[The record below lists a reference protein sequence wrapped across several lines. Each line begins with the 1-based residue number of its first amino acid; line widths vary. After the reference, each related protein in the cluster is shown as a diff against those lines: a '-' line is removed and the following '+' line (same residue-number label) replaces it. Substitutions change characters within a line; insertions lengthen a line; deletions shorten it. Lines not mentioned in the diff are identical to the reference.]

1 MLYVLF
7 LQVQRKNLDLHLQK
21 AMQEHL
27 NFACDKLKSTQVQ
40 LGETRVQLN
49 ETQAEL
55 KLTKDPTVR
64 ETQDTTRDLVEKLD
78 MLQRHFGLKLST
90 DKEDGNTRYI
100 WKIDKFSD
108 ILRQAKAGEKETIE
122 SDPFYTAYYGY
133 KLKVS
138 VIPYFAD
145 YFTYLPSRRSPYLSL
160 SILLMEGE
168 YDNMLPWPFRKKITF
183 TLIDQHQD
191 LKQRKNVVDYLSVR
205 RQGSFDNMFLVRPG
219 KASLCQGG
227 IPLFISHKVLQ
238 TRPYIVNDTV
248 FLQVDVGPD
257 E

>member
-21 AMQEHL
+21 AVREHL
-27 NFACDKLKSTQVQ
+27 NFACDKLNSTQVQ
-40 LGETRVQLN
+40 LDETRVQLK

-55 KLTKDPTVR
+55 KLTKDQVQ
-64 ETQDTTRDLVEKLD
+64 ETQNTTRNLVVKLD

-90 DKEDGNTRYI
+90 DKEDGNTRYV

-122 SDPFYTAYYGY
+122 SDPFYTACYGY

-138 VIPYFAD
+138 VIPHVGG
-145 YFTYLPSRRSPYLSL
+145 YFTYLRGRRPRSPYLSV

-168 YDNMLPWPFRKKITF
+168 YDNLLPWPFRKKIT
-183 TLIDQHQD
+183 LIDQHED
-191 LKQRKNVVDYLSVR
+191 LKHRNNVVDYLSAR
-205 RQGSFDNMFLVRPG
+205 RHLPFGKLFLERPG
-219 KASLCQGG
+219 KGNLCKGE
-227 IPLFISHKVLQ
+227 IPSFISHEVLQ
-238 TRPYIVNDTV
+238 TRRYIVNDTV

>member
-21 AMQEHL
+21 AMREHL
-27 NFACDKLKSTQVQ
+27 NFACDKLNSTQVQ
-40 LGETRVQLN
+40 LDETRVQLN

-55 KLTKDPTVR
+55 KLTKDQVR
-64 ETQDTTRDLVEKLD
+64 ETQNTTRNLAEKLD

-122 SDPFYTAYYGY
+122 SDPFYTARYGY

-138 VIPYFAD
+138 VIPNFAE
-145 YFTYLPSRRSPYLSL
+145 YFTYLPSRRSPYLSV

-183 TLIDQHQD
+183 TLIDQHED
-191 LKQRKNVVDYLSVR
+191 LKQRNNVVDYLSSKR
-205 RQGSFDNMFLVRPG
+205 RGPFSKLFLKRPG
-219 KASLCQGG
+219 EGHLCKGG
-227 IPLFISHKVLQ
+227 IPLFISHMVLQ
-238 TRPYIVNDTV
+238 TRRYIVNDTV

>member
-21 AMQEHL
+21 ALQEHL
-27 NFACDKLKSTQVQ
+27 NFACDKLNSTQVQ
-40 LGETRVQLN
+40 LGETRVQLK

-55 KLTKDPTVR
+55 KLTRDQVR
-64 ETQDTTRDLVEKLD
+64 ETQDITRNLVGKLN
-78 MLQRHFGLKLST
+78 MLQRHFGLKSST

-122 SDPFYTAYYGY
+122 SDPFFSECYGY

-138 VIPYFAD
+138 VIPHFAG
-145 YFTYLPSRRSPYLSL
+145 YFTHLPSRRSPHLSVE
-160 SILLMEGE
+160 IFLMESE

-183 TLIDQHQD
+183 TLIGQHED
-191 LKQRKNVVDYLSVR
+191 LRQRNNVVDYLSSKR
-205 RQGSFDNMFLVRPG
+205 RGPFSNLFLKRPG
-219 KASLCQGG
+219 EGNLCKGR

-238 TRPYIVNDTV
+238 TRRYIVNDTV
-248 FLQVDVGPD
+248 FLQVDVEPD

>member
-21 AMQEHL
+21 AMRKHL
-27 NFACDKLKSTQVQ
+27 NFACDKLNGTQVQ
-40 LGETRVQLN
+40 LGETRVQLK

-55 KLTKDPTVR
+55 KLMKDQVR
-64 ETQDTTRDLVEKLD
+64 ETQDTTRNLVEKLN

-122 SDPFYTAYYGY
+122 SDPFFSECYGY

-138 VIPYFAD
+138 VIPHFAG
-145 YFTYLPSRRSPYLSL
+145 YFTHLPSRRSPHLSVA
-160 SILLMEGE
+160 IFLMESE
-168 YDNMLPWPFRKKITF
+168 YDNMLPWPFRKKMTF
-183 TLIDQHQD
+183 TLIDQHED
-191 LKQRKNVVDYLSVR
+191 LKQRNNVVDYLSAR
-205 RQGSFDNMFLVRPG
+205 RQGPFNTLFLKRPG
-219 KASLCQGG
+219 QANLCKGG

-238 TRPYIVNDTV
+238 TRRYIVNDTV

>member
-1 MLYVLF
+1 MLHVLF
-7 LQVQRKNLDLHLQK
+7 LQVQRKKLNLHLQK

-27 NFACDKLKSTQVQ
+27 NFACDKLNSTQVQ

-55 KLTKDPTVR
+55 KVTKDQVR
-64 ETQDTTRDLVEKLD
+64 ETQDTTRNLVEKLD

-122 SDPFYTAYYGY
+122 SDPFYTACYGY

-138 VIPYFAD
+138 VIPHFAG
-145 YFTYLPSRRSPYLSL
+145 YFTYLPSRRPPYLSV

-168 YDNMLPWPFRKKITF
+168 YDNLLPWPFRKKITF
-183 TLIDQHQD
+183 TLIDQHED
-191 LKQRKNVVDYLSVR
+191 MKQRNDVVDYLSAR
-205 RQGSFDNMFLVRPG
+205 RQVPFSNLFLKRLG
-219 KASLCQGG
+219 KPYLCKGG
-227 IPLFISHKVLQ
+227 IPLFVSHEVLQ
-238 TRPYIVNDTV
+238 TRRYIVNDTV